1 MVATSN
7 LTDEQQQAQDK
18 AAQQFRSRVSRAG
31 GKMLE
36 MPVREGQDIT
46 TPAPTPQPEREPLRD
61 RYEIA
66 DDQDDIV
73 VTLKRRGGE
82 TVEITIPPVTTGA
95 LRALS
100 WRLRRV
106 VQAAQAVDECEDDTQ
121 IQALLDEVT
130 RRDEQLTRVMIPN
143 LPPGLLAS
151 LSTAAADQLRAI
163 TRQLS
168 QEALHVDEQGNPK
181 P

>member
-7 LTDEQQQAQDK
+7 LTEEQQDAQDD
-18 AAQQFRSRVSRAG
+18 AARKFRARVSRAG
-31 GKMLE
+31 GKVLD
-36 MPVREGQDIT
+36 MPGTSPDLLIS
-46 TPAPTPQPEREPLRD
+46 ASQPEREPLRD

-66 DDQDDIV
+66 DDQDDIL

-82 TVEITIPPVTTGA
+82 TIEITIPPVTTGA

-100 WRLRRV
+100 WRLKRV
-106 VQAAQAVDECEDDTQ
+106 VQAAQAVDACEDDTQ

-130 RRDEQLTRVMIPN
+130 RRDEQLTRVMIPG